1 MIKTFRNRGLER
13 FHREGDGRRLPP
25 ELLSRLERRMDRL
38 DIVKNPT
45 EMGLPGFALHPLKG
59 SMAGWWAVRVSG
71 NWRLIFRFAEDG
83 NVVDVDL
90 VDYH

>member
-13 FHREGDGRRLPP
+13 FHLEGDGRCLPP
-25 ELLSRLERRMDRL
+25 ELLSRLERRLDRL

-71 NWRLIFRFAEDG
+71 NWRLIFRFAGDG